1 MIPWTVRRSNKS
13 ILKEINPEHLLEE
26 LLLKLRLQYF
36 SHLMEK
42 ANSLEKALVLGK
54 IEGKQRKGCQRIKMV
69 R

>member
-1 MIPWTVRRSNKS
+1 
-13 ILKEINPEHLLEE
+13 
-26 LLLKLRLQYF
+26 
-36 SHLMEK
+36 MEK